1 MVKKCQREKNVMV
14 LSRPLWNGAN
24 LSLQV
29 YAPLVN
35 VLQLVDGDGK
45 SSMGFLVGG
54 IEDERKK

>member
-1 MVKKCQREKNVMV
+1 MV
-14 LSRPLWNGAN
+14 LSRPLWDGVN

-29 YAPLVN
+29 YAPLLN
-35 VLQLVDGDGK
+35 VLQLVDGDRR

>member
-1 MVKKCQREKNVMV
+1 MV